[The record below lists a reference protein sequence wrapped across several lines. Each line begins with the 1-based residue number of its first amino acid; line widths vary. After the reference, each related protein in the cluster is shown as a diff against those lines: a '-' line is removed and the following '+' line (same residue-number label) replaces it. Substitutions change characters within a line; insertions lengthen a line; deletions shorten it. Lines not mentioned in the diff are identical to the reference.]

1 MSLHFRDHTFLG
13 MTQSLCPECLELV
26 PAKIIER
33 GGRVYFRKHC
43 PTHGSREDFVCGDV
57 HSFDRLEFS
66 VPGKVP
72 RQVGVTATGKGCPYE
87 CGLCT
92 EHEQHTCVGLVEI
105 TGSCNLSC
113 PMCYAS
119 SGPGGQHLS
128 FEDAIKS
135 IDRLVEVEG
144 RPEVLQ
150 LSGGEPTI
158 HPEFLEILDYA
169 CGQPIDIVMI
179 NTNGIRFARDRDFLD
194 AVARYRDRLE
204 IYLQFD
210 GFRDETYESLRGEP
224 LAETK
229 RQAIEAFGEVGLRTT
244 LVLSLIHI

>member
-1 MSLHFRDHTFLG
+1 MPMPFRDHTFLG

-33 GGRVYFRKHC
+33 DGRVYFRKHC

-92 EHEQHTCVGLVEI
+92 DHEQHTCVGLVEI

-128 FEDAIKS
+128 FEDVI
-135 IDRLVEVEG
+135 
-144 RPEVLQ
+144 
-150 LSGGEPTI
+150 
-158 HPEFLEILDYA
+158 
-169 CGQPIDIVMI
+169 
-179 NTNGIRFARDRDFLD
+179 
-194 AVARYRDRLE
+194 
-204 IYLQFD
+204 
-210 GFRDETYESLRGEP
+210 
-224 LAETK
+224 
-229 RQAIEAFGEVGLRTT
+229 
-244 LVLSLIHI
+244 